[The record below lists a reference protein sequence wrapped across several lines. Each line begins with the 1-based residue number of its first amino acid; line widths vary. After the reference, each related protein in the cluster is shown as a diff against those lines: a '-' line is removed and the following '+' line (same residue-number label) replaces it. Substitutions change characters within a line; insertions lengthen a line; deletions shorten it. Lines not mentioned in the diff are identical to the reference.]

1 MNLRNNL
8 HSDTIKHVDLS
19 FFVEVPKGIKVRQAI
34 EKMQASQRKCALV
47 MDNGNLVGIFTNH
60 DIARKILD
68 QQGMD
73 DEPVEN
79 VMTKDP
85 LTLNADMK
93 LIEAI
98 QLMSEKPYRYMP
110 VISAEGQVLGT
121 LTHYAIIKYIS
132 DHFPEEIYNLPPI
145 PDNYA
150 QARDGA

>member
-19 FFVEVPKGIKVRQAI
+19 FFVEVPKGMKIRQAI

-47 MDNGNLVGIFTNH
+47 MDNGKLLGIFTNH

-68 QQGMD
+68 KDGMAD
-73 DEPVEN
+73 QPVEN
-79 VMTKDP
+79 VMTSNP

-93 LIEAI
+93 IIDAI
-98 QLMSEKPYRYMP
+98 QLMGEKPYRYMP
-110 VISAEGQVLGT
+110 VISDEDQVLGT

-132 DHFPEEIYNLPPI
+132 DHFPEEIYNLPPV
-145 PDNYA
+145 PDHYA